1 MRSRSDAP
9 RNPGGGLR
17 DFSGRRGPPIPRVP
31 AAPSDPSLAMPLR
44 SLLLSLVCLLALA
57 LAPAAARATPVI
69 GYGDQRAEMFSD
81 PLFTQL
87 GIRDSRMVV
96 EWDTFRFPDKTA
108 RLDAWMAAARA
119 AGVRP
124 LVAIEHSWTPGRER
138 LAPTA
143 TQYTKL
149 VRTLRT

>member
-1 MRSRSDAP
+1 
-9 RNPGGGLR
+9 
-17 DFSGRRGPPIPRVP
+17 
-31 AAPSDPSLAMPLR
+31 MPFR

-57 LAPAAARATPVI
+57 IGPAAARAASPVI

-87 GIRDSRMVV
+87 GIRDSRIVV

-138 LAPTA
+138 LAPPPGPDTTPLPA
-143 TQYTKL
+143 RRARGTH
-149 VRTLRT
+149 VP